1 MILVVDASVAVK
13 WFVEEDLADEAA
25 ALLHRPPPL
34 YASDLIVSEVTN
46 AAWKKFVRG
55 TISRAQAEV
64 IAHSLPRS
72 PLHLTASLFLHQRA
86 LDIAIDLRHS
96 VYDCLY
102 LACAERVGGRVVT
115 ADRAL
120 LRKVEGT
127 SFADLAAYL
136 PDAVAEQSA
145 P

>member
-1 MILVVDASVAVK
+1 MTLVVDASVAIK

-25 ALLHRPPPL
+25 ALLHRSFSLHAP
-34 YASDLIVSEVTN
+34 DLIVPEVMN

-55 TISRAQAEV
+55 AIGRAQAEA
-64 IAHSLPRS
+64 IALSLPRS
-72 PLHLTASLFLHQRA
+72 PLHLTASLFLHRRA
-86 LDIAIDLRHS
+86 LEIAIDLRHS

-102 LACAERVGGRVVT
+102 LACAERVGGTVVT

-120 LRKVEGT
+120 LGKVAES

-136 PDAVAEQSA
+136 PDWAAEGA

>member
-1 MILVVDASVAVK
+1 MTLVVDASVVVK

-25 ALLHRPPPL
+25 TLLHRPILL
-34 YASDLIVSEVTN
+34 YAPDLIVSEVTN
-46 AAWKKFVRG
+46 AAWKNFVRG
-55 TISRAQAEV
+55 AISRAQAEA
-64 IAHSLPRS
+64 IALSIPRS
-72 PLHLTASLFLHQRA
+72 PLHFTPSIFLHQRA
-86 LDIAIDLRHS
+86 LDIAIELRHS

-120 LRKVEGT
+120 LRKVRES
-127 SFADLAAYL
+127 SFADLVAFL
-136 PDAVAEQSA
+136 PDAVAEEKA